1 MKNFYKIN
9 RALAA
14 KKKIFTLLLI
24 CSVSLMAFADL
35 RQGAL
40 PGEFKVS
47 PTKTVHFSSGNY
59 QCTARGFSHRFAEHQ
74 YDIIAGSNKNI
85 SSLYVYTGYF
95 DLFGWGQ
102 VYFTYTTN
110 PEDYLEYKEWGEY
123 EFENADNS
131 ALWRT
136 LTGEEWRYL
145 LFESGC
151 DMGLATITVENKT
164 RKGLV
169 LLPEGKLAELNELGM
184 SFVTVKDE
192 SKKWSMDGDYL
203 SSSKTKYTDN
213 EYTVAQWDTL
223 EAVGAVFL
231 PAAYYR
237 TASSS
242 SSTTAETVLDYG
254 DGIGCYWSSTPTAD
268 IKYADYLSFSSSYSS
283 AGIGVYGSNGNKQRY
298 TGMSVRLVTE
308 YAEYNPITELE
319 PVEVEE
325 DKETNITFTVNGPSS
340 SAVLLNLQATDF
352 YNPSKQCLELHTT
365 LDDAN
370 VAQLMDNILQG
381 IGDFGSVFSGVS
393 FFLPAGSGEIKL
405 DMCTY
410 GLQLSVHIG
419 NSGVAHLTQNERGE
433 AVVQYTITEPTLVCI
448 HASDIQTEN
457 QAKRR
462 TLKQT
467 TEEEQRIELYGIKIH
482 ADAMEGIDEITNDPL
497 PTNKV
502 IKDGQIFIIRGDK
515 TYNAQGAEVR

>member
-1 MKNFYKIN
+1 MKKS
-9 RALAA
+9 LLS
-14 KKKIFTLLLI
+14 LLLI

-40 PGEFKVS
+40 LGEFKVS

-74 YDIIAGSNKNI
+74 YDIIGGSNKNI
-85 SSLYVYTGYF
+85 SNLYVYTGYF

-123 EFENADNS
+123 EFENADNG

-151 DMGLATITVENKT
+151 DMGLATINVEDKT
-164 RKGLV
+164 RNGLV
-169 LLPEGKLAELNELGM
+169 LLPEGKLAELQNLGM
-184 SFVTVKDE
+184 SFVTVKDK
-192 SKKWSMDGDYL
+192 SKTWTKDGDYI

-213 EYTVAQWDTL
+213 VYTVAQWDTL

-237 TASSS
+237 TGSST
-242 SSTTAETVLDYG
+242 SSTTAETVLNYG
-254 DGIGCYWSSTPTAD
+254 DGIGCYWSSTPNTAD
-268 IKYADYLSFSSSYSS
+268 IKYADYMSFSSSYSS
-283 AGIGVYGSNGNKQRY
+283 AGIGVYGNGNKQRY

-308 YAEYNPITELE
+308 HAEYNPILTM
-319 PVEVEE
+319 
-325 DKETNITFTVNGPSS
+325 DTIQADSKEQTNITFTYQGPSS
-340 SAVLLNLQATDF
+340 SAVLLNLQAED
-352 YNPSKQCLELHTT
+352 YYSDLDQCVVLRTT

-370 VAQLMDNILQG
+370 VANLMDNILKD

-393 FFLPAGSGEIKL
+393 FFLPAGKGELKL
-405 DMCTY
+405 DICTH

-419 NSGVAHLTQNERGE
+419 NAVAHLTQNERGE
-433 AVVQYTITEPTLVCI
+433 AILQYDIPEPTLVCM
-448 HASDIQTEN
+448 HAIEITVNGAAEHRAQKQVNDEK
-457 QAKRR
+457 KRV
-462 TLKQT
+462 
-467 TEEEQRIELYGIKIH
+467 ELYKMKIVPEK
-482 ADAMEGIDEITNDPL
+482 APSAIDQIDANSSTLNAKCLINGHL
-497 PTNKV
+497 
-502 IKDGQIFIIRGDK
+502 FILRNGK
-515 TYNAQGAEVR
+515 TYSISGQEVR

>member
-1 MKNFYKIN
+1 MKKS
-9 RALAA
+9 LLS
-14 KKKIFTLLLI
+14 LLLI
-24 CSVSLMAFADL
+24 CSVSLAAFADL
-35 RQGAL
+35 CKGAL

-74 YDIIAGSNKNI
+74 YDIIGGSNKNI
-85 SSLYVYTGYF
+85 SNLYVYTGYF

-123 EFENADNS
+123 EFENADNG

-151 DMGLATITVENKT
+151 DMGLATINVEDKT
-164 RKGLV
+164 RNGLV
-169 LLPEGKLAELNELGM
+169 LLPEGKLAELQNLGM
-184 SFVTVKDE
+184 SFVTVKDK
-192 SKKWSMDGDYL
+192 SKTWTKDGDYI

-213 EYTVAQWDTL
+213 VYTVAQWDTL
-223 EAVGAVFL
+223 EAAGAVFL

-237 TASSS
+237 TGSST
-242 SSTTAETVLDYG
+242 SSTTAETVLNYG
-254 DGIGCYWSSTPTAD
+254 DGIGCYWSSTPNTAD
-268 IKYADYLSFSSSYSS
+268 IKYADYMSFSSSYSS
-283 AGIGVYGSNGNKQRY
+283 AGIGVYGNGNKQRY

-308 YAEYNPITELE
+308 HAEYNPILTM
-319 PVEVEE
+319 
-325 DKETNITFTVNGPSS
+325 DTIQADSKEQTNITFTYQGPSS
-340 SAVLLNLQATDF
+340 SAVLLNLQAED
-352 YNPSKQCLELHTT
+352 YYSDLDQCVVLRTT

-370 VAQLMDNILQG
+370 VANLMDNILKD

-393 FFLPAGSGEIKL
+393 FFLPAGKGEVKL
-405 DMCTY
+405 DMRTF

-433 AVVQYTITEPTLVCI
+433 AVVKYDITEPTLVCI
-448 HASDIQTEN
+448 HASVPASNPINRRAPQQTQDDE
-457 QAKRR
+457 KSVY
-462 TLKQT
+462 
-467 TEEEQRIELYGIKIH
+467 LYGIKILPEK
-482 ADAMEGIDEITNDPL
+482 APSAIDQIDANSSTLNAKCLINGHL
-497 PTNKV
+497 
-502 IKDGQIFIIRGDK
+502 FILRNGK
-515 TYNAQGAEVR
+515 TYSISGQEVR

>member
-1 MKNFYKIN
+1 MKKN
-9 RALAA
+9 LLS
-14 KKKIFTLLLI
+14 LLLI
-24 CSVSLMAFADL
+24 SSVSLTALADL

-59 QCTARGFSHRFAEHQ
+59 QCTARGFSHRFATNQ
-74 YDIIAGSNKNI
+74 YDIIGGSNKNL
-85 SSLYVYTGYF
+85 SNLYVYTGYF

-123 EFENADNS
+123 EFENADNN
-131 ALWRT
+131 AGWRT
-136 LTGEEWRYL
+136 LTGDEWRYL

-169 LLPEGKLAELNELGM
+169 LLPEGKRAELNKLGIT
-184 SFVTVKDE
+184 FVGVKDE
-192 SKKWSMDGDYL
+192 GKTWTKDGDYI

-283 AGIGVYGSNGNKQRY
+283 AGIGVYGTNGNKQRY

-308 YAEYNPITELE
+308 NAIYNPITELE
-319 PVEVEE
+319 PVEADPE
-325 DKETNITFTVNGPSS
+325 KETNITFTYDGPSS

-352 YNPSKQCLELHTT
+352 YNPSKQCVELHTT

-405 DMCTY
+405 DICTY

-433 AVVQYTITEPTLVCI
+433 AIVQYDIKEPTLVCI
-448 HASDIQTEN
+448 HASVPASANPVRRASQQIQD
-457 QAKRR
+457 
-462 TLKQT
+462 
-467 TEEEQRIELYGIKIH
+467 EEQRVELYRIKIH

>member
-1 MKNFYKIN
+1 M
-9 RALAA
+9 
-14 KKKIFTLLLI
+14 KKILLSLLLV
-24 CSVSLMAFADL
+24 CSVSISSFADL
-35 RQGAL
+35 RKGAL

-74 YDIIAGSNKNI
+74 YHIIAGSNKNI

-151 DMGLATITVENKT
+151 DMGLATITVEDKT

-381 IGDFGSVFSGVS
+381 IGDFGSIFSGVS

-410 GLQLSVHIG
+410 GFQLSVHIG
-419 NSGVAHLTQNERGE
+419 DAVAHLTQNERGE
-433 AVVQYTITEPTLVCI
+433 AVVLYDIPEPTLVCM
-448 HASDIQTEN
+448 HALDIDVISGARRRALRTSDE
-457 QAKRR
+457 RPR
-462 TLKQT
+462 V
-467 TEEEQRIELYGIKIH
+467 ELYRMKISANASEGVEGIKDNTQCEKIFR
-482 ADAMEGIDEITNDPL
+482 
-497 PTNKV
+497 
-502 IKDGQIFIIRGDK
+502 DGQLVILRGDK
-515 TYNAQGAEVR
+515 SYTVTGQELK

>member
-1 MKNFYKIN
+1 MKKLFS
-9 RALAA
+9 
-14 KKKIFTLLLI
+14 LLLI
-24 CSVSLMAFADL
+24 CSVSLTALADL

-85 SSLYVYTGYF
+85 SNLYVYTGYF
-95 DLFGWGQ
+95 DLFGWGK

-123 EFENADNS
+123 EFENADNN
-131 ALWRT
+131 AEWRT
-136 LTGEEWRYL
+136 LTGDEWRYL

-151 DMGLATITVENKT
+151 DMGLATITVEDKT
-164 RKGLV
+164 RNGLV
-169 LLPEGKLAELNELGM
+169 LLPEGKLSELKKQGM
-184 SFVTVKDE
+184 SFVTVKDQG
-192 SKKWSMDGDYL
+192 KTWTKDGDYL

-213 EYTVAQWDTL
+213 MYTVEQWDTL
-223 EAVGAVFL
+223 ETAGAVFL

-237 TASSS
+237 TGSSS
-242 SSTTAETVLDYG
+242 SSTTAEVVLSYG
-254 DGIGCYWSSTPTAD
+254 DGIGCYWSSTPNTAD
-268 IKYADYLSFSSSYSS
+268 IKYADYMSFSSSYSS
-283 AGIGVYGSNGNKQRY
+283 AGIGVYANGNKQRY

-308 YAEYNPITELE
+308 NAEYNPITELE
-319 PVEVEE
+319 PVEADPE
-325 DKETNITFTVNGPSS
+325 KETNITFTYDGPSS

-352 YNPSKQCLELHTT
+352 YNPSKQCVELHTI

-370 VAQLMDNILQG
+370 VANLMDNILQG

-433 AVVQYTITEPTLVCI
+433 AVVKYDIKEPTLVCI
-448 HASDIQTEN
+448 HASVPAAGSP
-457 QAKRR
+457 AKRHAPQQV
-462 TLKQT
+462 K
-467 TEEEQRIELYGIKIH
+467 EEQKAELFGIKILPNKI
-482 ADAMEGIDEITNDPL
+482 ATGIDGVQNTDRFADRAQKLLRNSQIL
-497 PTNKV
+497 
-502 IKDGQIFIIRGDK
+502 ILRDGK
-515 TYNAQGAEVR
+515 TYTLTGQEIR

>member
-1 MKNFYKIN
+1 M
-9 RALAA
+9 
-14 KKKIFTLLLI
+14 KKILLSLLLV
-24 CSVSLMAFADL
+24 CSVSISSFADL
-35 RQGAL
+35 RKGAL

-151 DMGLATITVENKT
+151 DMGLATITVEDKT

-410 GLQLSVHIG
+410 GFQLSAHIG
-419 NSGVAHLTQNERGE
+419 DAVAHLTQNERGE
-433 AVVQYTITEPTLVCI
+433 AVLTYDIPEPTLVCM
-448 HASDIQTEN
+448 HALNIDVISGARRRALRTSDE
-457 QAKRR
+457 RPR
-462 TLKQT
+462 V
-467 TEEEQRIELYGIKIH
+467 ELYRMKIS
-482 ADAMEGIDEITNDPL
+482 ATASEGVEGVQDNALCEKIFR
-497 PTNKV
+497 
-502 IKDGQIFIIRGDK
+502 DGQLLILRGDK
-515 TYNAQGAEVR
+515 SYTVTGQELK

>member
-1 MKNFYKIN
+1 MKKT
-9 RALAA
+9 LLS
-14 KKKIFTLLLI
+14 LLLI
-24 CSVSLMAFADL
+24 CSVSLTALADL

-59 QCTARGFSHRFAEHQ
+59 QCTARGFSHRFATNQ
-74 YDIIAGSNKNI
+74 YDIIGGSNKNL
-85 SSLYVYTGYF
+85 SNLYVYTGYF

-123 EFENADNS
+123 EFENADNN
-131 ALWRT
+131 AGWRT
-136 LTGEEWRYL
+136 LTGDEWRYL

-169 LLPEGKLAELNELGM
+169 LLPEGKRAELNKLGIT
-184 SFVTVKDE
+184 FVGVKDE
-192 SKKWSMDGDYL
+192 GKTWTKDGDYI

-242 SSTTAETVLDYG
+242 SATTAETVLDYG

-283 AGIGVYGSNGNKQRY
+283 AGIGVYGTNGNKQRY

-308 YAEYNPITELE
+308 YAEYNPILDLE
-319 PVEVEE
+319 PVEVDPE
-325 DKETNITFTVNGPSS
+325 KETNITFTYDGPSS

-352 YNPSKQCLELHTT
+352 YNPSKQCLELHTI

-370 VAQLMDNILQG
+370 VAQLMDSILQG

-433 AVVQYTITEPTLVCI
+433 AVVKYDITEPTLVCI
-448 HASDIQTEN
+448 HASVPAAGSPAN
-457 QAKRR
+457 RR
-462 TLKQT
+462 QPQQLKD
-467 TEEEQRIELYGIKIH
+467 EEQRVELYRIKIKPTSIL
-482 ADAMEGIDEITNDPL
+482 GIDQITNDQSPI
-497 PTNKV
+497 TNKV
-502 IKDGQIFIIRGDK
+502 IVNGQLLILKDGK
-515 TYNAQGAEVR
+515 TFNVLGAEVR

>member
-1 MKNFYKIN
+1 M
-9 RALAA
+9 
-14 KKKIFTLLLI
+14 KKILLSLLLV
-24 CSVSLMAFADL
+24 CGVSISSFADL
-35 RQGAL
+35 RKGAL

-151 DMGLATITVENKT
+151 DMGLATITVEDKT

-308 YAEYNPITELE
+308 YAEYNPVIELDPIKVDTDGE
-319 PVEVEE
+319 AEIFF
-325 DKETNITFTVNGPSS
+325 NYSGPSS
-340 SAVLLNLQATDF
+340 SSVLQTLQEDDF
-352 YNPSKQCLELHTT
+352 YNDDNSCLMLCTP
-365 LDDAN
+365 LQDA
-370 VAQLMDNILQG
+370 VVDSLMDDVLQNTFSG
-381 IGDFGSVFSGVS
+381 FSSVFSGVS

-410 GLQLSVHIG
+410 GCPLSVHIG
-419 NSGVAHLTQNERGE
+419 DAVAHLTQNERGE
-433 AVVQYTITEPTLVCI
+433 AVLTYDIPEPTLVCM
-448 HASDIQTEN
+448 HALDIDVISG
-457 QAKRR
+457 ARR
-462 TLKQT
+462 RALRTSA
-467 TEEEQRIELYGIKIH
+467 ERPRVELYRMKIS
-482 ADAMEGIDEITNDPL
+482 ANASEGVEGVQDNALCEKIFR
-497 PTNKV
+497 
-502 IKDGQIFIIRGDK
+502 DGQLLILRGDK
-515 TYNAQGAEVR
+515 SYTVTGQELK

>member
-1 MKNFYKIN
+1 M
-9 RALAA
+9 
-14 KKKIFTLLLI
+14 KKILLSLLLV
-24 CSVSLMAFADL
+24 CSVSISSFADL
-35 RQGAL
+35 RKGAL

-151 DMGLATITVENKT
+151 DMGLATITVEDKT

-410 GLQLSVHIG
+410 GFQLSVHIG
-419 NSGVAHLTQNERGE
+419 DAVAHLTQNERGE
-433 AVVQYTITEPTLVCI
+433 AVLTYDIPEPTLVCM
-448 HASDIQTEN
+448 HALDIDVSSGARRRALRTSDE
-457 QAKRR
+457 RPR
-462 TLKQT
+462 V
-467 TEEEQRIELYGIKIH
+467 ELYRMKIS
-482 ADAMEGIDEITNDPL
+482 ANTSEGVEGVQDNALCEKIFR
-497 PTNKV
+497 
-502 IKDGQIFIIRGDK
+502 DGQLLILRGDK
-515 TYNAQGAEVR
+515 SYTVTGQELK